1 MSIERVQKSASS
13 TSALRENSA
22 VSLKR
27 KLDEPSASTAPQISA
42 KARPMTTAQWLQSD
56 LVMRTMQ
63 GFEDSETKNSE
74 VPEADQSAAP
84 SVQSQELQQPESEAS
99 EPASDAGEE
108 IQTKL
113 TVGTPGDKY
122 EQEADS
128 MAARVMAMPDSAVQQ
143 PIQRQTS
150 SQTTAVGLSGQVN
163 SIARVLQR
171 SQGEEEEI
179 QMKSGVQRAS
189 DGSQQASPSIES
201 SLANSKGGGSPL
213 PEEVRGFMEPRFNA
227 DFSNVR
233 AHTDSSAVQMNKE
246 LGAKAFAHGSDI
258 YYGAGNAP
266 GNNEL
271 TAHELTHT
279 IQQKGAKQLAP
290 KSLVSLKSHKETFQT
305 NSIAAPS
312 SDIQQISAKQLEPAS
327 LLSLKS
333 NKETFETNSIAAPS
347 PDIQQISAKQLEPA
361 SLVSLKSN
369 KETLPTNPS
378 AAPSGDLP
386 AKTLPQVENSTPK
399 TEKTEPSNS
408 GQKTTEGAKSQ
419 PEQAENAPAS
429 TSENQGGLGLFGPLA
444 QVKAIADKILSVLPS
459 AGGVIWSIVKD
470 PVSFLGNLVAG
481 LRQGCGSFLGNL
493 NGHLQGGLIGW
504 LTGTLGPM
512 GIQIPDEIFSLKGA
526 FSLVTQVLGITWDY
540 MRTKAVKQF
549 GERTVARM
557 EKSSEIFQMLA
568 AKGPMG
574 LWEQASNRFEDLKET
589 TIDQIKNT
597 IATQV
602 VQAGVKWMMSLL
614 NPASGLVKAAFTIYD
629 IVTFFTQRASSVVEL
644 VEAGTGAVKA
654 VASGSVGGAASMVE
668 NALARSLPVAIGFMA
683 SVLGINGLAAKVQEI
698 VKRVRVKVDQAVDGV
713 LLKAKNFALKE
724 KVKGNKEQS
733 IPDNQD
739 SQVSEQEDT
748 EHNRKVTVGLEQIQ
762 QEQARYL
769 KNDAISKEDAEKV
782 AVKVKAEN
790 PVFKSITVADNKETW
805 DYIYVASPAEEAP
818 GARKAESETNK
829 PESETNNDLTDK
841 ARIISILIKHKYS
854 QKKAEKLSEE
864 IITNLSL
871 NKDKILPVFFD
882 LLKYLEAYSKLPQKI
897 EDLTDEEN
905 AQREALEKRINN
917 SRKKLSDKKL
927 NLLANKSIGA
937 NLPIYILLEII
948 GSNNFL
954 KYNTLNFTYKQ
965 KKKAYGSSKGEKDD
979 PYTTPKLNDQDND
992 LETEVSQVQESGNPM
1007 DILKRH
1013 RYHWD
1018 RARDALAYGNEG
1030 KTGDAKRAQMNTL
1043 VNFRRTVVRRVLS
1056 EAMINV
1062 ANQVKGH
1069 MEGTDVGQF
1078 AYNDGGA
1085 IVNINVPLGGDKQE
1099 KEKVVIEAIA
1109 PGSSNLT
1116 SDYDVTFRIVQLPQY
1131 EAALVREFNQRFGS
1145 YFVSLGGPKYE
1156 SGVVFDTNMYTSGFL
1171 GKKGSLYQP
1180 KTKET
1185 SEKLAQNQLEFSLV
1199 AILKG
1204 LPQGEWVHF
1213 QKEVIQEAKD
1223 KLELN
1228 SDGVK
1233 IINNLFKEAKEHT
1246 KKTSNEVEKQKNKV
1260 MKDYTNQLN
1269 VDKVRKNSKA
1279 YKDIEIAAQMQAANR
1294 LYEKQ
1299 IDTVSTLIKE
1309 YQEAEKAYNPEAAE
1323 EDKKKQEEKIDKLSI
1338 DIYREQSLALIYANE
1353 AYYSAGPVLHVVGQ
1367 MQMGLK
1373 DITTPMEYLQSLL
1386 VQIGYKLQHIQH
1398 YEHLFEKITN
1408 ERLKAK
1414 KQDRV
1419 GLLFAKYGQRALA
1432 ALEELTKTL
1441 QAAGVQL
1448 DLSHTSAKVIVADLR
1463 MEEIK
1468 KTGTENPQKKV
1479 SKASKA
1485 GIAACEELELKDD
1498 AIKAGQSLDLKV
1510 MKSSWKEL
1518 AIQMLARTPHLLNQ
1532 LKSK

>member
-128 MAARVMAMPDSAVQQ
+128 MATRVMAMPDSAVQQ

-150 SQTTAVGLSGQVN
+150 SQTTAVGLSSQVN
-163 SIARVLQR
+163 SIAPVLQR

-290 KSLVSLKSHKETFQT
+290 KSLVSLKSHKETFQ
-305 NSIAAPS
+305 
-312 SDIQQISAKQLEPAS
+312 
-327 LLSLKS
+327 
-333 NKETFETNSIAAPS
+333 TNSIAAPS

-557 EKSSEIFQMLA
+557 EKSSEMFQMLA

-748 EHNRKVTVGLEQIQ
+748 EHNRKVTVGLEQIK

-805 DYIYVASPAEEAP
+805 DYIYVASPPKNIE
-818 GARKAESETNK
+818 GANKA
-829 PESETNNDLTDK
+829 ESETNNDLTDK
-841 ARIISILIKHKYS
+841 ARIISILRKHKYS
-854 QKKAEKLSEE
+854 QKEAQELSEE

-871 NKDKILPVFFD
+871 NEAEITPVFFE
-882 LLKYLEAYSKLPQKI
+882 LLKDLEAYSKLPQKI
-897 EDLTDEEN
+897 EDLTEEEN
-905 AQREALEKRINN
+905 AQREELEKSIND

-948 GSNNFL
+948 DSNNYL
-954 KYNTLNFTYKQ
+954 KYHTLNFTYKQ
-965 KKKAYGSSKGEKDD
+965 KKTAYGSSKGGKDD
-979 PYTTPKLNDQDND
+979 PYKTPKVNDQEND
-992 LETEVSQVQESGNPM
+992 LETEVRQVQKSGNPM

-1056 EAMINV
+1056 EAMIKV
-1062 ANQVKGH
+1062 AHQVEGH

-1131 EAALVREFNQRFGS
+1131 EAALVREFNQGFGR

-1246 KKTSNEVEKQKNKV
+1246 KKTSNEVEKQKNEV
-1260 MKDYTNQLN
+1260 MKDYTTQLN

-1299 IDTVSTLIKE
+1299 IDTVSNLIKE

-1338 DIYREQSLALIYANE
+1338 DIYKEQSLALIYANE

-1518 AIQMLARTPHLLNQ
+1518 AIQVLARTPHLLNQ
-1532 LKSK
+1532 LKSE